1 VPLVGIASTVW
12 RIPGWRRAGAPS
24 SVRSGERLVAPRD
37 SIRTRLVLL
46 ALLATAPLLILV
58 LVNTS
63 LASARQ
69 AAQMEALR
77 LAQLHANLVD
87 EHVQAVDTLLSALAV
102 VVPAG
107 EGDRAATEAQ
117 LRGVLARLPAPYT
130 NLFLGPPTGREP
142 RAPGSPGADRG
153 LLTVGDRTYLWGAL
167 ASGGLVLREPATSP
181 TTGVILARPI
191 VGPDGRVSATLN
203 AETRLD
209 RLPRLE
215 MRDLP
220 AGSVITILDERG
232 VVLARSP
239 DYEVWVGRDLGQVG
253 WVQQALQRRQ
263 GSDELVDADGVTR
276 LAAYTMATRV
286 PWLVY
291 VGLPSSVVLGWE
303 RVALLRNVWL
313 GVLALALAVL
323 LAWLIASRITA
334 PLRRLAADAS
344 ALGAGDLARRT
355 RVDTRDEVGVLA
367 AVFNQMAE
375 AVERREAQLRD
386 LVGRLQ
392 LAQEEERRR
401 VASEVHDGL
410 VQVAASAHQHL
421 QTFADCYAPET
432 PGARAALD
440 RAVELV
446 QRTVREARRVIAGLR
461 PTALDDF
468 GLATAIRLEV
478 EALRAEGWLVSYD
491 ADLVDERL
499 PPMIETALFRVAQE
513 ALTNVRKHAGH
524 TRVAVSLRRRG
535 PTVRLE
541 VRDWGRGL
549 GAPGAPD
556 GTRPGERVGLLGMQE
571 RVALLGGRCAA
582 EGRPGAGTRVV
593 AEVPLPRPLRGGAA
607 RGA

>member
-1 VPLVGIASTVW
+1 MPLVGVTSKVW
-12 RIPGWRRAGAPS
+12 RIPGWRRADVASPAGN
-24 SVRSGERLVAPRD
+24 GKRLVAPRD
-37 SIRTRLVLL
+37 SIRTHLVLL

-63 LASARQ
+63 LATARQ

-87 EHVQAVDTLLSALAV
+87 EHVQAVDTLLSALATV
-102 VVPAG
+102 ISTADA
-107 EGDRAATEAQ
+107 DREATDAQ
-117 LRGVLARLPAPYT
+117 LSRILAELPAPYT
-130 NLFLGPPTGREP
+130 NLFLGGPAGPEAG
-142 RAPGSPGADRG
+142 APSSPADRR

-167 ASGGLVLREPATSP
+167 PSGGLVLREPATSP
-181 TTGVILARPI
+181 STGVILARPI
-191 VGPDGRVSATLN
+191 AGPDGRVTATLN

-215 MRDLP
+215 LRDLP
-220 AGSVITILDERG
+220 VGSVITILDERG
-232 VVLARSP
+232 VVLAHSP
-239 DYEVWVGRDLGQVG
+239 GYEAWVGRDLSHVP

-263 GSDELVDADGVTR
+263 GSEELVGVDGVTR
-276 LAAYTMATRV
+276 LSAYTMATRV

-291 VGLPSSVVLGWE
+291 VGLPSQVVLGWE
-303 RVALLRNVWL
+303 RVALLRNLWL
-313 GVLALALAVL
+313 GVLALAAAVV

-334 PLRRLAADAS
+334 PLRRLAIDAA
-344 ALGAGDLARRT
+344 ALAAGDLARRT

-367 AVFNQMAE
+367 AIFNQMAE
-375 AVERREAQLRD
+375 AVERRDAQLRE

-401 VASEVHDGL
+401 ISSEVHDGL

-421 QTFADCYAPET
+421 QTFADCYAPAS
-432 PGARAALD
+432 PGPRAALD

-468 GLATAIRLEV
+468 GLATALQLEV
-478 EALRAEGWLVSYD
+478 EALRAEGWPVSYE
-491 ADLVDERL
+491 ADLGDGRL
-499 PPMIETALFRVAQE
+499 PPTIETALFRVAQE

-524 TRVAVSLRRRG
+524 TQVALSLQRRG
-535 PTVRLE
+535 PLVRLE

-549 GAPGAPD
+549 GASGQPD
-556 GTRPGERVGLLGMQE
+556 GARPGERVGLLGMRE

-593 AEVPLPRPLRGGAA
+593 AEVPLPVPAVGAA
-607 RGA
+607 AHAA